1 MNQDLDHLRLLSI
14 FHYVIGGLMALV
26 SLVPLIHVGLGLMMV
41 FRPEAMDK
49 GNPPPPFLGWFFVV
63 LGSVFILCGLTL
75 AVLTLIAGRKLAA
88 RRNYTY
94 CLVIAALL
102 CLFMPLGTAL
112 GIFTILVL
120 MRPTVKP
127 LFQANATA

>member
-14 FHYVIGGLMALV
+14 FHYVIGGLLALM
-26 SLVPLIHVGLGLMMV
+26 SMIPLIHVGLGLLMV
-41 FRPEAMDK
+41 FQPEAMDK
-49 GNPPPPFLGWFFVV
+49 GNPPPPFIGWFFVV
-63 LGSVFILCGLTL
+63 FGIVFILCGLLL
-75 AVLTLIAGRKLAA
+75 ALLTVLAGRKLAA
-88 RRNYTY
+88 RRNHTF

-120 MRPTVKP
+120 MRPTVKQ
-127 LFQANATA
+127 LFQVPASS